1 MFNPLYFIMA
11 ILIIFFVSGGFA
23 ASAIFDVIMFAAASI
38 SFRKI
43 IE

>member
-1 MFNPLYFIMA
+1 MISGDISNLMTDIVA
-11 ILIIFFVSGGFA
+11 I
-23 ASAIFDVIMFAAASI
+23 AIFDVIMFAAASI